1 MDIFVFKNVRFIKIA
16 ISFPFLI
23 PCLILPREHRP
34 TTERTPIEHLMDK
47 KALFLRLSPK
57 KVDLISEKV
66 DSVPKKFD
74 SFSKKVDLS
83 VYQQNHPITLKL
95 LKLLKLFPLKIC
107 TIANFVVPLHRE
119 PAPRGV

>member
-1 MDIFVFKNVRFIKIA
+1 MKCSFLRFP
-16 ISFPFLI
+16 SLI
-23 PCLILPREHRP
+23 PCLIPPTDDRE
-34 TTERTPIEHLMDK
+34 TTERRATELLMTK
-47 KALFLRLSPK
+47 KALFLRLLPNKVVLIPKKVVPFPK
-57 KVDLISEKV
+57 KVD
-66 DSVPKKFD
+66 
-74 SFSKKVDLS
+74 SFSKIVDFS

>member
-1 MDIFVFKNVRFIKIA
+1 M
-16 ISFPFLI
+16 
-23 PCLILPREHRP
+23 
-34 TTERTPIEHLMDK
+34 TK
-47 KALFLRLSPK
+47 KALFLRLLPNKVVLIPKKVVPFPK
-57 KVDLISEKV
+57 KVD
-66 DSVPKKFD
+66 
-74 SFSKKVDLS
+74 SFSKIVDFS

>member
-1 MDIFVFKNVRFIKIA
+1 
-16 ISFPFLI
+16 
-23 PCLILPREHRP
+23 
-34 TTERTPIEHLMDK
+34 MDK

-83 VYQQNHPITLKL
+83 VYQQNHPITLKHF
-95 LKLLKLFPLKIC
+95 KLLKLFSTQNLHIRKFCC
-107 TIANFVVPLHRE
+107 TFAADSYAGGKYVLRKAFRNGSFL
-119 PAPRGV
+119 G